1 MIQDYLSG
9 MVTANISVHAYDDRS
24 KRKLSLSLNHG
35 SQIVPHALVPIYSGV
50 WKEVNLTIVRGFP
63 GKKRVRKYYSYFVFI
78 YLLERCVKLHSQVK
92 SFYVSIR

>member
-24 KRKLSLSLNHG
+24 KRKLLLSLNNG

-63 GKKRVRKYYSYFVFI
+63 GKKRVRTTIHILCLYT
-78 YLLERCVKLHSQVK
+78 
-92 SFYVSIR
+92 